1 MLTIDGQT
9 FKIDVLSV
17 KRSADF
23 LDKYAERN
31 EAGDL
36 QRELIGVYFNYKLQ
50 LAPGLDRAEYA
61 RLWAKLTEPVEF
73 HTVTVPCEE
82 GDFTFTAYFSNVA
95 DELLLQRAGRN
106 TWKNLTVNFIAIS
119 PARR

>member
-50 LAPGLDRAEYA
+50 RAPGLDRAEYA

-106 TWKNLTVNFIAIS
+106 TWKNLTVNFIAKS